1 MLKLAQQYAE
11 ADEAICGSRRSDIRK
26 LTQQFA
32 EAGAA
37 TSGS

>member
-1 MLKLAQQYAE
+1 MRKLAQQFAE
-11 ADEAICGSRRSDIRK
+11 AGAANMLK

-37 TSGS
+37 IC

>member
-1 MLKLAQQYAE
+1 MRKLAQQYAE
-11 ADEAICGSRRSDIRK
+11 AGAANMLK

-32 EAGAA
+32 EAGTA

>member
-1 MLKLAQQYAE
+1 ML
-11 ADEAICGSRRSDIRK
+11 K

-37 TSGS
+37 NMRKLAKQQAEADELSQQKESWYYI